1 MARWTTQGGTHCR
14 VKVKIR
20 GILFLHSKERQFIM
34 VGSRLQEVKLGHN
47 QGQNAIA
54 FNRRSD
60 WQAQRG
66 KIFQQI
72 GLDLGIQ

>member
-54 FNRRSD
+54 FR
-60 WQAQRG
+60 
-66 KIFQQI
+66 I
-72 GLDLGIQ
+72 